1 MKTLLVAINAKYIHT
16 NLAVY
21 TLKKYAD
28 TNLNSDVDISIL
40 ETTINQSKELILRQI
55 YKASPDII
63 GFSCYIWNMTL
74 VIDLISTLKKVL
86 PNTKIFLGG
95 PEVSYDTYD
104 VLTQT
109 NADFI
114 LVGEGEK
121 PFLELMQLTRKL
133 DKLNCED
140 LDLSSVKSVAY
151 LKGGELVQTEKF
163 PAIDLNEIP
172 FPYDE
177 FQLNDNRILYFE
189 TTRGCPFS
197 CQYCLSGSRATYE
210 ENNCVRSLSM
220 ERIKVDFKKFIDAKV
235 PQVKLVDRTFNYNK
249 KRTIDIINYLIEIDN
264 GITNFHCEIAAELLN
279 DEILDLL
286 KTVRKDLFQFEIG
299 VQSTNKETLTAIKRV
314 TLPHILTPTIKKLQE
329 GDNIHLHLDLIAG
342 LPFEGVQ
349 EFRNSFN
356 YVYSLAPDML
366 QLGFLKLLKGS
377 GLYIDREKYSYV
389 FHNDAPYEVISTP
402 NLCFNEVLELKML
415 EEMVE
420 KYYNTGRYQKQLKF
434 IVDFYDTPFDF
445 YFKLSK
451 YFEENG
457 LHLLA
462 HKKNADY
469 TTLFNFI
476 VSEQFDDEII
486 DKFCYLA
493 IYDFYSH
500 EKSHQ
505 YPEFFTRVRKKY
517 DSTILFKFLE
527 EEENKEK
534 YLKEYS
540 EFDTRQLMRM
550 LSMEILP
557 INPLT
562 FEMKET
568 KILFTY
574 KNMGVIILN

>member
-16 NLAVY
+16 NLAVH

-28 TNLNSDVDISIL
+28 TNLSTNVDISIL

-55 YKASPDII
+55 YKANPDII
-63 GFSCYIWNMTL
+63 GFSCYIWNMSL

-95 PEVSYDTYD
+95 PEVSYDTYE

-121 PFLELMQLTRKL
+121 PFLQLMQNYDISKI
-133 DKLNCED
+133 N
-140 LDLSSVKSVAY
+140 SIAY
-151 LKGGELVQTEKF
+151 LKNGELYETEKF
-163 PAIDLNEIP
+163 PPIDLNEIP
-172 FPYDE
+172 FPYGDT
-177 FQLNDNRILYFE
+177 QLKDNRILYFE

-197 CQYCLSGSRATYE
+197 CQYCLSGSRSTYE

-220 ERIKVDFKKFIDAKV
+220 ERIKTDFKRFIDANV

-249 KRTIDIINYLIEIDN
+249 SRTIEIIKYLIEVDN

-314 TLPHILTPTIKKLQE
+314 TLPHILTPTIKRLQ
-329 GDNIHLHLDLIAG
+329 DCNNIHLHLDLIAG
-342 LPFEGVQ
+342 LPFEGVK
-349 EFRNSFN
+349 EFKNSFN

-377 GLYIDREKYSYV
+377 GLYINREKYSYV
-389 FHNDAPYEVISTP
+389 YHNDAPYEVISTP
-402 NLCFNEVLELKML
+402 NLSYSEVLELKML

-420 KYYNTGRYQKQLKF
+420 KYYNTGRYQQQLKY
-434 IVDFYDTPFDF
+434 IVEFYDTPFDF
-445 YFKLSK
+445 YYKLSK

-469 TTLFNFI
+469 TTLYNFLI
-476 VSEQFDDEII
+476 EELKTNSKLDDYII
-486 DKFCYLA
+486 DNFCYLS

-505 YPEFFTRVRKKY
+505 YPEFFTRVREKY
-517 DSTILFKFLE
+517 DSTVLFEFLE
-527 EEENKEK
+527 VEENIQK
-534 YLKEYS
+534 YLKDYE
-540 EFDTRQLMRM
+540 EFEIRQLMRM

-557 INPLT
+557 INPFT
-562 FEMKET
+562 FAIEET

-574 KNMGVIILN
+574 KSNGAIIIDD